1 LAKVIPATAQP
12 AAGAAADS
20 EADASSRAS
29 RETVDRRRVARWRL
43 NQLGL
48 ALTILL
54 LLAVVALI
62 PVALLSLRD
71 ELFMQEEGVVFD
83 MPTGTQVDPA
93 HVVHPETT
101 FVNITVTNLD
111 EARRVASLTVSG
123 HRVCG
128 EICPP
133 VNASF
138 FSLGNDAARRQGLP
152 PSATVTVPGVS
163 GPFTFEVELPIYG
176 RPQLYPFDSYTL
188 LLGSTVAIT
197 GPAGRELR
205 VPAAEMERQGV
216 SFTIEDRVAR
226 MNMSPPVPIDPE
238 TVRSPN
244 DPDSF
249 ALVDRLVWERPLY
262 LRIVS
267 VLLVL
272 LITAS
277 SVFALGL
284 HSLHE
289 LLLGIGGIILGIWG
303 VRSVVVQSQLPD
315 VTLID
320 LMLSVIIMLL
330 LAALAVRVARH
341 FYVQSKVRPSGGVDS
356 PRTP

>member
-1 LAKVIPATAQP
+1 MIPSPAHPEPQTATAQSSVLP
-12 AAGAAADS
+12 PSGAHAAGADYRQS
-20 EADASSRAS
+20 
-29 RETVDRRRVARWRL
+29 ARWRL
-43 NQLGL
+43 NRLGL
-48 ALTILL
+48 ALTTVLL
-54 LLAVVALI
+54 LVVLGLI

-71 ELFMQEEGVVFD
+71 ELFMQEDGVVFD
-83 MPTGTQVDPA
+83 MPTGAQVDPNR
-93 HVVHPETT
+93 VVNPETA

-111 EARRVASLTVSG
+111 EARRIANLTVSG

-128 EICPP
+128 QLCPP
-133 VNASF
+133 VTGTF
-138 FSLGNDAARRQGLP
+138 FSLGNDSALRQGLP
-152 PSATVTVPGVS
+152 PSATVVVPGVS
-163 GPFTFEVELPIYG
+163 GPFTFEIELPIHG
-176 RPQLYPFDSYTL
+176 TPQLYPFDSYTL
-188 LLGSTVAIT
+188 LLGSTVSVT

-205 VPAAEMERQGV
+205 LTPAEMERQGV

-226 MNMSPPVPIDPE
+226 MNMKPPVPVDPE

-320 LMLSVIIMLL
+320 LMLSLIIMLL

-341 FYVQSKVRPSGGVDS
+341 FYQQSGLGPSPG
-356 PRTP
+356 R